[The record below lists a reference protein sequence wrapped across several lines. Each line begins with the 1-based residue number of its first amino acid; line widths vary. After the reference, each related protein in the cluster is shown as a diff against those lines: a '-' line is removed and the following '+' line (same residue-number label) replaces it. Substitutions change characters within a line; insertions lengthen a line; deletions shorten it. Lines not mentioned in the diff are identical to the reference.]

1 MEVRVE
7 KLEKRFGRVAALA
20 GVTHT
25 FPKGALTAVVGPS
38 GCGKTTLLRVLAGFV
53 RPDQGRVWMDGRDVT
68 DFPPQVRDCALVFQN
83 YALWPHMTVFDN
95 VAFGLRLRRLPSHEV
110 RDRVREALALVELDR
125 VPGIESRRPRELS
138 GGQQQRVALA
148 RAIAVRPRL
157 LLLDEPLSNLDA
169 KVRHRVRVEIRT
181 LQRRTG
187 ITTVYV
193 THDQEEALSI
203 ADVLVVMEGGRVV
216 QAGRPEDVYA
226 RPRDPFV
233 AEFLGS
239 TNVVPGRVAEGGRIE
254 SRERGRL
261 LFRAE
266 DVALLPAGSPPPAGA
281 VWTPGEVVDCL
292 FLGAVYR
299 AYVRVGDTM
308 VMADGREPV
317 RPGQVLLAVPKSRVM
332 DFSGDEAGA
341 DLIESAAAEGD
352 RRTRTG
358 TRT

>member
-7 KLEKRFGRVAALA
+7 GLHKRYGRVAALC
-20 GVTHT
+20 GVDHL
-25 FPKGALTAVVGPS
+25 FPSGALTAVVGPS

-53 RPDQGRVWMDGRDVT
+53 RPDAGRVWMDGRDVT
-68 DFPPQVRDCALVFQN
+68 GLPPQARRCALVFQN

-95 VAFGLRLRRLPSHEV
+95 VAFGLRLQRVPPREV
-110 RDRVREALALVELDR
+110 EQRVREALALVELDR
-125 VPGIESRRPRELS
+125 VPGIEARRPRELS

-148 RAIAVRPRL
+148 RALAVRPSL

-169 KVRHRVRVEIRT
+169 KVRHRVRVEIRA

-203 ADVLVVMEGGRVV
+203 ADILVVMESGRVV
-216 QAGRPEDVYA
+216 QSGRPEEVYA
-226 RPRDPFV
+226 RPQDPFV

-239 TNVVPGRVAEGGRIE
+239 TNVLAATVDGDGRI
-254 SRERGRL
+254 RPAPGGRL

-266 DVALLPAGSPPPAGA
+266 DVTVLPHDALPPANA
-281 VWTPGEVVDCL
+281 VWSRGEVVDCL

-299 AYVRVGDTM
+299 AYIRVGEAV
-308 VMADGREPV
+308 VMADGRE
-317 RPGQVLLAVPKSRVM
+317 RAAPGPVLLAVPATRVM
-332 DFSGDEAGA
+332 DFSRKE
-341 DLIESAAAEGD
+341 DLAAS
-352 RRTRTG
+352 
-358 TRT
+358 

>member
-68 DFPPQVRDCALVFQN
+68 DFPPQARDCALVFQN

-169 KVRHRVRVEIRT
+169 KVRHRVRVEIRA

-203 ADVLVVMEGGRVV
+203 ADRLVVMWQGRVQQV
-216 QAGRPEDVYA
+216 GPPLEVYTRPA
-226 RPRDPFV
+226 TPFV
-233 AEFLGS
+233 ADFVGT
-239 TNVVPGRVAEGGRIE
+239 TN
-254 SRERGRL
+254 L
-261 LFRAE
+261 LRAE
-266 DVALLPAGSPPPAGA
+266 VGEDGGVRWGDVLLEVAGPLLPAGP
-281 VWTPGEVVDCL
+281 
-292 FLGAVYR
+292 
-299 AYVRVGDTM
+299 
-308 VMADGREPV
+308 
-317 RPGQVLLAVPKSRVM
+317 VLLAVRPERLRLV
-332 DFSGDEAGA
+332 DG
-341 DLIESAAAEGD
+341 AAASQ
-352 RRTRTG
+352 RNCVTG
-358 TRT
+358 RVEAWTFFGPYVRLHVSANGELLAVDVPQEVLADAGLQRHAPVTVHAVSYTHLTLPTKRIV